1 MIHPYVMAA
10 LAGLLVSLS
19 AFGGWSARSVIADR
33 DLAEVHADHAAQIE
47 AANARTQAAERNA
60 AAAVEQEV
68 LRERERTAQAQAR
81 VAALA
86 AARADAAG
94 AAQRLRD
101 HIARLAAATAAEHP
115 AAALGSETV
124 AGAGLVFA
132 DLYGSEADEADELG
146 AALDEAL
153 ARGLACER
161 SYDRVR
167 AALKGGP

>member
-1 MIHPYVMAA
+1 MIPTPVLAA
-10 LAGLLVSLS
+10 LALLAALLGAAS
-19 AFGGWSARSVIADR
+19 GWSARGVVADR
-33 DLAEVHADHAAQIE
+33 DLAEVRADHADQIE

-115 AAALGSETV
+115 AAALGSEAV

-132 DLYGSEADEADELG
+132 DLYGSEADAADELG
-146 AALDEAL
+146 AALDEAI

-167 AALKGGP
+167 AALKGGS